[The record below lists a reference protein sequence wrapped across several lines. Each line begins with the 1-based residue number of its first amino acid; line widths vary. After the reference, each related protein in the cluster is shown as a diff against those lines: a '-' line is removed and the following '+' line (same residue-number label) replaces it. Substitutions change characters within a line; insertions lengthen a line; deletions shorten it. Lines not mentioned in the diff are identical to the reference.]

1 MLFKVI
7 LQFVLGILVGIYG
20 YLLPSYINLAVLQLA
35 TTKHNRAVWRI
46 IAIISI
52 IEIPYCF
59 FCMRGMKWFMS
70 EHIVQ
75 LIVQWVIVLALLL
88 LAFLSWRD
96 AGKPP
101 KSEEANA
108 AIHTDTKEN
117 KLLLVAIFNPFQLSA
132 WAIWGSYF
140 IEKDWFT
147 WNNQSILIFSIG
159 AALGVLLI
167 LWIYAILGRKLVDYL
182 SLNRKVIDYCMCSIL
197 FVLAIIQILRNLQ
210 LL

>member
-1 MLFKVI
+1 MLFKFI
-7 LQFVLGILVGIYG
+7 LQFVIGVLVGIYG

-35 TTKHNRAVWRI
+35 TRNHSRSVWRI
-46 IAIISI
+46 ISIISI

-59 FCMRGMKWFMS
+59 FCMKGMKWFMS
-70 EHIVQ
+70 EHTIQ

-88 LAFLSWRD
+88 LAFLSLRD
-96 AGKPP
+96 AGSPP
-101 KSEEANA
+101 KSNKANA
-108 AIHTDTKEN
+108 ALADTKEK

-147 WNNQSILIFSIG
+147 WNNQSIFLFSVG
-159 AALGVLLI
+159 ASLGVLII

-182 SLNRKVIDYCMCSIL
+182 SLNRKVIDYSMCGIL
-197 FVLAIIQILRNLQ
+197 FILAIIQIFRNLQ
-210 LL
+210 WI

>member
-7 LQFVLGILVGIYG
+7 LQFFIGIIVGIYG

-70 EHIVQ
+70 EHLVQ
-75 LIVQWVIVLALLL
+75 LIVQWVIVIALLL

-101 KSEEANA
+101 KSAQLNESAVS
-108 AIHTDTKEN
+108 DTKEK

-159 AALGVLLI
+159 AALGVLII
-167 LWIYAILGRKLVDYL
+167 LWTYALLGRKLVDYL
-182 SLNRKVIDYCMCSIL
+182 SLNRKVIDYGMCLIL
-197 FVLAIIQILRNLQ
+197 FILAAVQCMRNLQ
-210 LL
+210 LI